1 MAMKMIIAIIQP
13 TKLRA
18 VKEALAQ
25 ISVGRVT
32 ICDSQE
38 FAHADAR
45 VPIYRGIQIRA
56 DVLRRITL
64 EIAVND
70 DFVDRTVDTIL
81 QAARTGV
88 QAAERDGVIFV
99 LPLDQAVQFDPESRG
114 PGAI

>member
-1 MAMKMIIAIIQP
+1 MKMIISIIQP

-25 ISVGRVT
+25 IGVDRIT
-32 ICDSQE
+32 ICDAQE
-38 FAHADAR
+38 FAQADAR
-45 VPIYRGIQIRA
+45 VPIYRGIPIRA

-81 QAARTGV
+81 QAARSGV
-88 QAAERDGVIFV
+88 QATDRDGIIFV
-99 LPLDQAVQFDPESRG
+99 IQLDEAVQFAPESRG
-114 PGAI
+114 PGAV